1 MDATEKRVPLD
12 RTDQPWPGEIRMT
25 DEVRRRVAQRRPEYG
40 LGLRSEGPSAVDER
54 TPPAPSP

>member
-25 DEVRRRVAQRRPEYG
+25 DEVRRRVAQRRRST
-40 LGLRSEGPSAVDER
+40 LGLCRRAR
-54 TPPAPSP
+54 APSTMHTARSFP